1 MHMKVPIGSSLLSA
15 LLREIQICRPTL
27 RLIADDFSVAQSP
40 DVALLSAASVRGAR
54 QMLMVG
60 QGLKHMDFNLGIH
73 ALLNSKTPALLAQK
87 WGQLE
92 RYGRET
98 VATEA
103 IEAQDGQILFRR
115 RAADDAL
122 LNEADNLLVYGVLYS
137 LFQRYGC
144 DGLTGTV
151 VGENGESRLT
161 YTDRE
166 LRAGEMPVVRPGD
179 RWLLRWSR
187 LQRRPQ
193 ERFGMAR
200 RPDKSSLLPVFGDVD
215 RVLRTTAR
223 LLAEDPSR
231 HWTAEETAA
240 AQGLSKRTFQRRL
253 TNRQTSFSRIV
264 ADVRTHQATWLLS
277 EPGIN
282 ISLIGFWC
290 GYSDNAHFSREFKK
304 KTGLSPSD
312 YRAKIAA

>member
-15 LLREIQICRPTL
+15 LLRELQICRPTL
-27 RLIADDFSVAQSP
+27 RLIADDFCIAQSP
-40 DVALLSAASVRGAR
+40 DIALLNAASVRGAR

-73 ALLNSKTPALLAQK
+73 ALLNSETPVLLAQK

-98 VATEA
+98 VTTEA
-103 IEAQDGQILFRR
+103 VDMQDGRILFRR
-115 RAADDAL
+115 QAL
-122 LNEADNLLVYGVLYS
+122 NGAPLNEADNLLIYGVLYS

-144 DGLTGTV
+144 DDLTGAV
-151 VGENGESRLT
+151 VGENGEIRLT

-166 LRAGEMPVVRPGD
+166 LRAGDMSVVRPDD
-179 RWLLRWSR
+179 RWLLQWSG

-193 ERFGMAR
+193 EQFGISR
-200 RPDKSSLLPVFGDVD
+200 QPDKASLLPVFGDVD

-231 HWTAEETAA
+231 HWTAEEIAT

-253 TNRQTSFSRIV
+253 TNRRTSFSRIV

-282 ISLIGFWC
+282 IALIGFWC

>member
-1 MHMKVPIGSSLLSA
+1 M
-15 LLREIQICRPTL
+15 
-27 RLIADDFSVAQSP
+27 IADDFSVGQSP

-73 ALLNSKTPALLAQK
+73 ALLNSETPALLAQK

-92 RYGRET
+92 RYGREM

-103 IEAQDGQILFRR
+103 IEAQDGRILFRR
-115 RAADDAL
+115 HAL
-122 LNEADNLLVYGVLYS
+122 DGSSLNETDNLLVYGVLYS

-151 VGENGESRLT
+151 IGENGEIRLT
-161 YTDRE
+161 YTERE
-166 LRAGEMPVVRPGD
+166 LRAGDMPVVKPD
-179 RWLLRWSR
+179 DLWLLQWSG

-193 ERFGMAR
+193 ERFGISR
-200 RPDKSSLLPVFGDVD
+200 RPDKASLLPVFGDVD

-223 LLAEDPSR
+223 LLAEDPCR
-231 HWTAEETAA
+231 HWTAEEIAA

-253 TNRQTSFSRIV
+253 TNRHTSFSRIV
-264 ADVRTHQATWLLS
+264 ADVRTHQAMWLLS

>member
-27 RLIADDFSVAQSP
+27 RLIADDFDVAQSP

-73 ALLNSKTPALLAQK
+73 ALLNSESPALLAQK

-92 RYGRET
+92 RYGREMA
-98 VATEA
+98 VTESVDV
-103 IEAQDGQILFRR
+103 QDRRILFRR
-115 RAADDAL
+115 QALDDTP
-122 LNEADNLLVYGVLYS
+122 LNEADSLLVYGVLYS

-144 DGLTGTV
+144 DDLTGTV
-151 VGENGESRLT
+151 VGKNGEIRLT

-166 LRAGEMPVVRPGD
+166 LRARENPVVTPD
-179 RWLLRWSR
+179 DCWLLEWSG
-187 LQRRPQ
+187 LQRRSQ
-193 ERFGMAR
+193 EKFGILR
-200 RPDKSSLLPVFGDVD
+200 QPDKSNLLPVFGDVD

-231 HWTAEETAA
+231 HWTAEEIAA

-253 TNRQTSFSRIV
+253 TNRHTSFSRIV
-264 ADVRTHQATWLLS
+264 ADVRTHQAMWLLS

-304 KTGLSPSD
+304 KTGLSPSN